1 MVAKIAARK
10 TICHAVVHAIVH
22 PREELAPVWA
32 DVERFDIDELLAADP
47 AGEAP
52 VPPRSF
58 AVQIPQLGSVGVHW
72 HDYYELGFVL
82 DGHATH
88 IVNGVAQPAGPGT
101 AFLLSPADFHAL
113 EASGP
118 QGLRLVNAVL
128 HPELVERTLES
139 LLPADELALPWSV
152 TDLPGVAD
160 DVRRVCEEVSART
173 PGWDVLV
180 ESSLRSLLVELARGV
195 AGTEAPSGPASA
207 GSPPAHL
214 RRALRYV
221 ERHFREP
228 LTLAQVAAVAHL
240 SPHWFSEQ
248 FRRATG
254 ESFQSFLKRRRL
266 QFARSLIESTEL
278 GVTEVCHAA
287 GFNDPSY
294 FGRAYRDRY
303 GVAPS
308 RTVSRT
314 RGPVTQPKRLGR
326 VP

>member
-1 MVAKIAARK
+1 MV
-10 TICHAVVHAIVH
+10 VH
-22 PREELAPVWA
+22 PREGLALVWA

-47 AGEAP
+47 AGEP
-52 VPPRSF
+52 LRQPRSF
-58 AVQIPQLGSVGVHW
+58 TVQVPELVSVGVHW
-72 HDYYELGFVL
+72 HDYYELGYVL

-88 IVNGVAQPAGPGT
+88 VVNGVGQRAAPGT
-101 AFLLSPADFHAL
+101 AFLLSPADFHAI
-113 EASGP
+113 EASGSH
-118 QGLRLVNAVL
+118 GLRLVNAVL
-128 HPELVERTLES
+128 HPELVERTLEA
-139 LLPADELALPWSV
+139 LLPAGELALPWSV
-152 TDLPGVAD
+152 PDLPGVAE
-160 DVRRVCEEVSART
+160 DVRRICDEVSARR
-173 PGWDVLV
+173 PGWDVIV
-180 ESSLRSLLVELARGV
+180 ESALRAVVVELARRV
-195 AGTEAPSGPASA
+195 AGAPRPAEREDP
-207 GSPPAHL
+207 GSPPVHL

-228 LTLAQVAAVAHL
+228 LTLAEVAAVAHL

-308 RTVSRT
+308 GTASRV
-314 RGPVTQPKRLGR
+314 RRAVPQRKRFGPVP
-326 VP
+326 

>member
-1 MVAKIAARK
+1 
-10 TICHAVVHAIVH
+10 
-22 PREELAPVWA
+22 VWA

-47 AGEAP
+47 AGDVAAQ
-52 VPPRSF
+52 PRSF
-58 AVQIPQLGSVGVHW
+58 TVQIPELVSVGVHW
-72 HDYYELGFVL
+72 HDYYELGYVL
-82 DGHATH
+82 EGQATH
-88 IVNGVAQPAGPGT
+88 IVNGVAQRAEPGT
-101 AFLLSPADFHAL
+101 AFLLSPADFHAF

-118 QGLRLVNAVL
+118 HGLRLVNAVL

-152 TDLPGVAD
+152 PHLPAVVAD
-160 DVRRVCEEVSART
+160 DVRRVCEELSSRR

-180 ESSLRSLLVELARGV
+180 ESSLRALLVLLARGV
-195 AGTEAPSGPASA
+195 AGTEAPSGAAAA

-303 GVAPS
+303 GVTPS
-308 RTVSRT
+308 STAWRT
-314 RGPVTQPKRLGR
+314 RRAVTQRKRLGR